1 MQSITT
7 LEIELVYM
15 PEAMEGHSMIATEAE
30 LLQRLRDMYWRAAT
44 REVCNM
50 LLFFNEV
57 FQAPESV
64 RNALNLRITM
74 EELEAQNFKKMFD
87 LWSELATSYT
97 RWRLTSHRRS
107 WCTRPFEKFA
117 V

>member
-1 MQSITT
+1 
-7 LEIELVYM
+7 M
-15 PEAMEGHSMIATEAE
+15 PEAMEGRSIIATEAE

-64 RNALNLRITM
+64 RNTLDTRVTM
-74 EELEAQNFKKMFD
+74 EEALEGQNFKKMFD
-87 LWSELATSYT
+87 LWSKLAAFHT
-97 RWRLTSHRRS
+97 RDGG
-107 WCTRPFEKFA
+107 
-117 V
+117 